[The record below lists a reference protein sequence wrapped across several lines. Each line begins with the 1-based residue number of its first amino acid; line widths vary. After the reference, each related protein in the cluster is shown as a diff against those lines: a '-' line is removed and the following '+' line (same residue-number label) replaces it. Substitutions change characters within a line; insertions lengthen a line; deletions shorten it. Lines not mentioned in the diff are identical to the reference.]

1 MKVAVAVHGRFHG
14 FDLARGL
21 HERGCLSQVATTY
34 PVFAARRFLPRP
46 IRLRTAPW
54 LEAWRRLHGRLPFV
68 PAPDPGVAE
77 AFGRFAAATLPG
89 DADLLVG

>member
-34 PVFAARRFLPRP
+34 PAIVARRFLPRP

-54 LEAWRRLHGRLPFV
+54 LEAWRRLHGRV
-68 PAPDPGVAE
+68 
-77 AFGRFAAATLPG
+77 TLPCQEQLCPG
-89 DADLLVG
+89 QSWKTLGKESPAA